1 MEMQS
6 KILPLG
12 GDRGGL
18 LPLGEIGGLYT
29 ITAKEINDDGGVFHI
44 HLNPECLIYKAHF
57 PEQPITPGVCI
68 TQIAV
73 ELAEIIVGH
82 SLQMIG
88 IKNVKFL
95 SIMTPDTQT
104 EVTYTITIKSSDD
117 NNTRIQ
123 AVAQSDDVVYAKMSL
138 ICKR

>member
-1 MEMQS
+1 MEIRS

-12 GDRGGL
+12 G
-18 LPLGEIGGLYT
+18 IGGLYS
-29 ITAKEINDDGGVFHI
+29 IISKEITDDGGVFHI
-44 HLNPECLIYKAHF
+44 RLNPECIIYKAHF

-73 ELAEIIVGH
+73 ELAENVVGH

-95 SIMTPDTQT
+95 SIMTPDSQT
-104 EVTYTITIKSSDD
+104 EVIYNITIKSSDD
-117 NNTRIQ
+117 KETRIQ

>member
-1 MEMQS
+1 MEIQT
-6 KILPLG
+6 KV
-12 GDRGGL
+12 
-18 LPLGEIGGLYT
+18 LPLGETGGLYS
-29 ITAKEINDDGGVFHI
+29 IISKEITGDGGVFRLR
-44 HLNPECLIYKAHF
+44 LNPECIIYKAHF

-95 SIMTPDTQT
+95 SILTPDNQT
-104 EVTYTITIKSSDD
+104 EVTYNITIKSPDD
-117 NNTRIQ
+117 KETRIQ
-123 AVAQSDDVVYAKMSL
+123 TVAQSDDVVYAKMSL

>member
-1 MEMQS
+1 MEIQT
-6 KILPLG
+6 KV
-12 GDRGGL
+12 
-18 LPLGEIGGLYT
+18 LPLGETGGLYS
-29 ITAKEINDDGGVFHI
+29 IISKEITDDGGVFHL
-44 HLNPECLIYKAHF
+44 HLNPECIIYKAHF

-73 ELAEIIVGH
+73 ELAEIVVGH

-95 SIMTPDTQT
+95 SIMTPDSLM
-104 EVTYTITIKSSDD
+104 EVTYSITIKSSDD
-117 NNTRIQ
+117 KETRIQ

>member
-1 MEMQS
+1 MEIQT
-6 KILPLG
+6 KVLPLG
-12 GDRGGL
+12 G
-18 LPLGEIGGLYT
+18 IGDLYS
-29 ITAKEINDDGGVFHI
+29 IVAKEITDDGGVFHL
-44 HLNPECLIYKAHF
+44 HLNPECIIYKAHF

-73 ELAEIIVGH
+73 ELAENVVGH

-95 SIMTPDTQT
+95 SIMTPDSQT
-104 EVTYTITIKSSDD
+104 EVIYNITIKSSDD
-117 NNTRIQ
+117 KETRIQ
-123 AVAQSDDVVYAKMSL
+123 DVAQSDDVVYAKMSL

>member
-1 MEMQS
+1 MEIQT
-6 KILPLG
+6 KV
-12 GDRGGL
+12 
-18 LPLGEIGGLYT
+18 LPLGETGGLYS
-29 ITAKEINDDGGVFHI
+29 IISKEITDEGGVFRLR
-44 HLNPECLIYKAHF
+44 LNPECIIYKAHF

-73 ELAEIIVGH
+73 ELAEIVVGH

-95 SIMTPDTQT
+95 SILSPTTQT

-117 NNTRIQ
+117 KETRIQ

>member
-1 MEMQS
+1 MEIQT
-6 KILPLG
+6 KV
-12 GDRGGL
+12 
-18 LPLGEIGGLYT
+18 LPLGETGGLYS
-29 ITAKEINDDGGVFHI
+29 IISKEITDDGGVFHL
-44 HLNPECLIYKAHF
+44 HLNSECIIYKAHF

-73 ELAEIIVGH
+73 ELAEIVVGH

-95 SIMTPDTQT
+95 SIMTPDSLT
-104 EVTYTITIKSSDD
+104 EVTYSITIKSSDD
-117 NNTRIQ
+117 KETRIQ

>member
-1 MEMQS
+1 MEIQS

-12 GDRGGL
+12 G
-18 LPLGEIGGLYT
+18 IGGLYT
-29 ITAKEINDDGGVFHI
+29 ITTKEIYDDGGVFRI

-73 ELAEIIVGH
+73 ELSEIIVGH
-82 SLQMIG
+82 SLQMTG

-104 EVTYTITIKSSDD
+104 VVTYTITIKSSDD
-117 NNTRIQ
+117 DNIRIQ
-123 AVAQSDDVVYAKMSL
+123 TVAQSDDVVYAKMSL

>member
-1 MEMQS
+1 MEIQS

-12 GDRGGL
+12 GT
-18 LPLGEIGGLYT
+18 GGLYS
-29 ITAKEINDDGGVFHI
+29 IISKEITDDGGAFHI
-44 HLNPECLIYKAHF
+44 RLNPECIIYKAHF

-73 ELAEIIVGH
+73 ELVEVIVGH
-82 SLQMIG
+82 SLQMTE

-95 SIMTPDTQT
+95 SILTPTTQT

-117 NNTRIQ
+117 KETRVQ

>member
-12 GDRGGL
+12 G
-18 LPLGEIGGLYT
+18 IGGLYT

-44 HLNPECLIYKAHF
+44 HLNPESLIYKAHF

-73 ELAEIIVGH
+73 ELAEIIVEH

-95 SIMTPDTQT
+95 SIMAPDSQT
-104 EVTYTITIKSSDD
+104 EVIYNITIKSSDD
-117 NNTRIQ
+117 KETRIQ

>member
-1 MEMQS
+1 MEIQS

-12 GDRGGL
+12 GIR
-18 LPLGEIGGLYT
+18 GLYS
-29 ITAKEINDDGGVFHI
+29 ITSKEVNDYGGVFHI
-44 HLNPECLIYKAHF
+44 RLNPECIIYKAHF
-57 PEQPITPGVCI
+57 PNRPITPGVCI

-73 ELAEIIVGH
+73 ELAEIVVEH

-95 SIMTPDTQT
+95 SIMTPDSQT
-104 EVTYTITIKSSDD
+104 EVTYNITIKSSDD
-117 NNTRIQ
+117 KETRIQ

-138 ICKR
+138 ICKRK

>member
-12 GDRGGL
+12 G
-18 LPLGEIGGLYT
+18 IGGLYT
-29 ITAKEINDDGGVFHI
+29 ITTKGINDDGGVFHI
-44 HLNPECLIYKAHF
+44 HLNPESLIYKAHF

-104 EVTYTITIKSSDD
+104 EVTYTITIKSLDAKE
-117 NNTRIQ
+117 TRIQ
-123 AVAQSDDVVYAKMSL
+123 AMAQSDDVVYAKMSL

>member
-1 MEMQS
+1 MEIQT
-6 KILPLG
+6 
-12 GDRGGL
+12 RV
-18 LPLGEIGGLYT
+18 LPLGETGGLYS
-29 ITAKEINDDGGVFHI
+29 IISKEITDDGGVFHLR
-44 HLNPECLIYKAHF
+44 LNPECLIYKAHF

-73 ELAEIIVGH
+73 ELAEIVVGH
-82 SLQMIG
+82 SLQMTG

-95 SIMTPDTQT
+95 SILSPTTQT

-117 NNTRIQ
+117 KETRIQ

-138 ICKR
+138 ICKRK

>member
-1 MEMQS
+1 MEIQT
-6 KILPLG
+6 KV
-12 GDRGGL
+12 
-18 LPLGEIGGLYT
+18 LPLGETGGLYSIISKV
-29 ITAKEINDDGGVFHI
+29 ITDDSGVFHLR
-44 HLNPECLIYKAHF
+44 LNPECIIYKAHF

-104 EVTYTITIKSSDD
+104 EVTYNISIKSSDEKE
-117 NNTRIQ
+117 TRIQ

>member
-1 MEMQS
+1 MKSQS
-6 KILPLG
+6 TILLLG

-18 LPLGEIGGLYT
+18 LPLGGRGGLYS
-29 ITAKEINDDGGVFHI
+29 ITNKEITDDGGVFRLR
-44 HLNPECLIYKAHF
+44 LNPECVIYKAHF

-95 SIMTPDTQT
+95 SIMSPDTQT
-104 EVTYTITIKSSDD
+104 EVTYNITIKSSDD
-117 NNTRIQ
+117 KEIRIQ

>member
-1 MEMQS
+1 MEIQT
-6 KILPLG
+6 KV
-12 GDRGGL
+12 
-18 LPLGEIGGLYT
+18 LPLGETGGLYS
-29 ITAKEINDDGGVFHI
+29 IISKEITDEGGVFRLR
-44 HLNPECLIYKAHF
+44 LNPECIIYKAHF

-95 SIMTPDTQT
+95 SILTPATQT
-104 EVTYTITIKSSDD
+104 EVTYNITIKSPDD
-117 NNTRIQ
+117 KETRIQ

>member
-1 MEMQS
+1 M
-6 KILPLG
+6 LPLG
-12 GDRGGL
+12 KN
-18 LPLGEIGGLYT
+18 GGLYS
-29 ITAKEINDDGGVFHI
+29 IVSKEITDNGGVFHI
-44 HLNPECLIYKAHF
+44 RLNPECIIYKAHF

-73 ELAEIIVGH
+73 ELAEIIMGH
-82 SLQMIG
+82 SLQMTG

-117 NNTRIQ
+117 KDTRIQ

>member
-1 MEMQS
+1 MEIQT
-6 KILPLG
+6 KV
-12 GDRGGL
+12 
-18 LPLGEIGGLYT
+18 LPLGETGGLYS
-29 ITAKEINDDGGVFHI
+29 IISKEITDDSGVFHLR
-44 HLNPECLIYKAHF
+44 LNPECIIYKAHF
-57 PEQPITPGVCI
+57 PKQPITPGVCI

-104 EVTYTITIKSSDD
+104 EVTYNISIKSSDEKE
-117 NNTRIQ
+117 TRIQ

>member
-1 MEMQS
+1 MEIQT
-6 KILPLG
+6 KVLPLG
-12 GDRGGL
+12 G
-18 LPLGEIGGLYT
+18 IGDLYS
-29 ITAKEINDDGGVFHI
+29 IVAKEITDDGGVFHL
-44 HLNPECLIYKAHF
+44 HLNPECIIYKAHF

-73 ELAEIIVGH
+73 ELAEIVVGH

-95 SIMTPDTQT
+95 SIMTPDSLT
-104 EVTYTITIKSSDD
+104 EVTYSITIKSSDD
-117 NNTRIQ
+117 KETRIQ

>member
-1 MEMQS
+1 MEIQT
-6 KILPLG
+6 KV
-12 GDRGGL
+12 
-18 LPLGEIGGLYT
+18 LPLGETGGLYS
-29 ITAKEINDDGGVFHI
+29 IISKEITDDGGVFHLR
-44 HLNPECLIYKAHF
+44 LNPECLIYKAHF

-73 ELAEIIVGH
+73 ELAEIVVGH
-82 SLQMIG
+82 SLQMTG

-95 SIMTPDTQT
+95 SILSPTTQT

-117 NNTRIQ
+117 KVTRIQ
-123 AVAQSDDVVYAKMSL
+123 VVAQSDDVVYAKMSL

>member
-1 MEMQS
+1 MEIQT
-6 KILPLG
+6 
-12 GDRGGL
+12 RV
-18 LPLGEIGGLYT
+18 LPLGETGGLYS
-29 ITAKEINDDGGVFHI
+29 IISKEITDDGGVFHLR
-44 HLNPECLIYKAHF
+44 LNPECLIYKAHF

-73 ELAEIIVGH
+73 ELAEIVVGH
-82 SLQMIG
+82 SLQMTG

-95 SIMTPDTQT
+95 SILSPTTQT

-117 NNTRIQ
+117 KETRIQ

>member
-1 MEMQS
+1 MEIQT
-6 KILPLG
+6 KVLPLG
-12 GDRGGL
+12 G
-18 LPLGEIGGLYT
+18 IGDLYS
-29 ITAKEINDDGGVFHI
+29 IVAKEITDDGGVFHL
-44 HLNPECLIYKAHF
+44 HLNPECIIYKAHF

-73 ELAEIIVGH
+73 ELAEIVVGH

-95 SIMTPDTQT
+95 SIMTPDSQT
-104 EVTYTITIKSSDD
+104 EVIYNITIKSSDD
-117 NNTRIQ
+117 KETRIQ

-138 ICKR
+138 ICKRL

>member
-1 MEMQS
+1 MEMRS

-12 GDRGGL
+12 G
-18 LPLGEIGGLYT
+18 IGGLYT
-29 ITAKEINDDGGVFHI
+29 ITDKDINDDGGVFHI
-44 HLNPECLIYKAHF
+44 HLNPECLIYRAHF

-82 SLQMIG
+82 SLQMTG

-104 EVTYTITIKSSDD
+104 VVTYTITIKSSDD
-117 NNTRIQ
+117 DNIRIQ

>member
-1 MEMQS
+1 MEIQT
-6 KILPLG
+6 KVLPLG
-12 GDRGGL
+12 G
-18 LPLGEIGGLYT
+18 IGDLYS
-29 ITAKEINDDGGVFHI
+29 IVAKEITDDGGVFHL
-44 HLNPECLIYKAHF
+44 HLNPECIIYKAHF

-73 ELAEIIVGH
+73 ELAENVVGH

-95 SIMTPDTQT
+95 SIMTPDSQT
-104 EVTYTITIKSSDD
+104 EVIYSITIKSSDD
-117 NNTRIQ
+117 KETRIQ

>member
-1 MEMQS
+1 MEIQT
-6 KILPLG
+6 KV
-12 GDRGGL
+12 
-18 LPLGEIGGLYT
+18 LPLGETGGLYS
-29 ITAKEINDDGGVFHI
+29 IISKEITDDGGVFHLR
-44 HLNPECLIYKAHF
+44 LNPECLIYKAHF

-73 ELAEIIVGH
+73 ELAEIVVGH

-95 SIMTPDTQT
+95 SILSPTTQT

-117 NNTRIQ
+117 KETRIQ

>member
-1 MEMQS
+1 MEIQT
-6 KILPLG
+6 KVLPLG
-12 GDRGGL
+12 G
-18 LPLGEIGGLYT
+18 IGDLYS
-29 ITAKEINDDGGVFHI
+29 IVAKEITDDGGVFHL

-73 ELAEIIVGH
+73 ELAEIVVGH

-95 SIMTPDTQT
+95 SILSPTTQT
-104 EVTYTITIKSSDD
+104 EVTYTIIIKSSDD
-117 NNTRIQ
+117 KETRIQ

>member
-1 MEMQS
+1 MEIQT
-6 KILPLG
+6 KV
-12 GDRGGL
+12 
-18 LPLGEIGGLYT
+18 LPLGETGGLYS
-29 ITAKEINDDGGVFHI
+29 IISKEITDDGGVFHLR
-44 HLNPECLIYKAHF
+44 LNPECLKYKAHF

-73 ELAEIIVGH
+73 ELAEIVVGH
-82 SLQMIG
+82 SLQMTG

-95 SIMTPDTQT
+95 SILSPTTQT

-117 NNTRIQ
+117 KVTRIQ

>member
-1 MEMQS
+1 MEIQT
-6 KILPLG
+6 KV
-12 GDRGGL
+12 
-18 LPLGEIGGLYT
+18 LPLGETGGLYS
-29 ITAKEINDDGGVFHI
+29 IISKEITDDGGVFHLR
-44 HLNPECLIYKAHF
+44 LNPECLIYKAHF

-73 ELAEIIVGH
+73 ELAEIVVGH
-82 SLQMIG
+82 SLQMTG

-95 SIMTPDTQT
+95 SILSPTTQT
-104 EVTYTITIKSSDD
+104 EVTYTISIKSSDD
-117 NNTRIQ
+117 KETRIQ

>member
-1 MEMQS
+1 MEIQT
-6 KILPLG
+6 KV
-12 GDRGGL
+12 
-18 LPLGEIGGLYT
+18 LPLGETGGLYS
-29 ITAKEINDDGGVFHI
+29 IISKEITDEGGVFRLR
-44 HLNPECLIYKAHF
+44 LNPECIIYKAHF

-95 SIMTPDTQT
+95 SILTPATQT
-104 EVTYTITIKSSDD
+104 EVTYNITMMNPDAKE
-117 NNTRIQ
+117 TRIQ

>member
-1 MEMQS
+1 M
-6 KILPLG
+6 
-12 GDRGGL
+12 
-18 LPLGEIGGLYT
+18 
-29 ITAKEINDDGGVFHI
+29 
-44 HLNPECLIYKAHF
+44 
-57 PEQPITPGVCI
+57 CI

>member
-1 MEMQS
+1 M
-6 KILPLG
+6 
-12 GDRGGL
+12 
-18 LPLGEIGGLYT
+18 
-29 ITAKEINDDGGVFHI
+29 
-44 HLNPECLIYKAHF
+44 NPECIIYKAHF

-73 ELAEIIVGH
+73 ELAEIVVGH

-95 SIMTPDTQT
+95 SIMTPDSLT
-104 EVTYTITIKSSDD
+104 EVTYSITIKSSDD
-117 NNTRIQ
+117 KETRIQ

>member
-1 MEMQS
+1 MEIQTNV
-6 KILPLG
+6 LPLG
-12 GDRGGL
+12 G
-18 LPLGEIGGLYT
+18 IGDLYS
-29 ITAKEINDDGGVFHI
+29 IVAKEITDDGGVFHL
-44 HLNPECLIYKAHF
+44 HLNPECIIYKAHF

-73 ELAEIIVGH
+73 ELAENVVGH

-95 SIMTPDTQT
+95 SIMTPDPQT
-104 EVTYTITIKSSDD
+104 EVIYNITIKSSDD
-117 NNTRIQ
+117 KETRIQ

>member
-1 MEMQS
+1 MERAGRG

-12 GDRGGL
+12 G
-18 LPLGEIGGLYT
+18 IGGLYT
-29 ITAKEINDDGGVFHI
+29 ITAKEINGDGGVFHI

>member
-1 MEMQS
+1 MKSQS
-6 KILPLG
+6 KVLPLG
-12 GDRGGL
+12 GRGGL
-18 LPLGEIGGLYT
+18 YS
-29 ITAKEINDDGGVFHI
+29 ITSKEITDDGGVFRLR
-44 HLNPECLIYKAHF
+44 LNPECVIYKAHF

-68 TQIAV
+68 TQITV
-73 ELAEIIVGH
+73 ELAEIVVGH

-95 SIMTPDTQT
+95 SIMSPDTQT
-104 EVTYTITIKSSDD
+104 EVTYNITIKSSDD
-117 NNTRIQ
+117 KEIRIQ

>member
-1 MEMQS
+1 MEIQT
-6 KILPLG
+6 KVLPLG
-12 GDRGGL
+12 GIGDL
-18 LPLGEIGGLYT
+18 YSIVAMEIT
-29 ITAKEINDDGGVFHI
+29 DDGGVFHL
-44 HLNPECLIYKAHF
+44 HLNPECIIYKAHF

-73 ELAEIIVGH
+73 ELAENVVGH

-95 SIMTPDTQT
+95 SIMTPDSQT
-104 EVTYTITIKSSDD
+104 EVIYNITIKSSDD
-117 NNTRIQ
+117 KETRIQ

-138 ICKR
+138 ICKRL

>member
-1 MEMQS
+1 MMMEVVS
-6 KILPLG
+6 TFILIQRALYIKPIFLNN
-12 GDRGGL
+12 L
-18 LPLGEIGGLYT
+18 LL
-29 ITAKEINDDGGVFHI
+29 DGGVFYI

-117 NNTRIQ
+117 NNSRIQ

>member
-1 MEMQS
+1 MEIQT
-6 KILPLG
+6 KVLPLG
-12 GDRGGL
+12 G
-18 LPLGEIGGLYT
+18 IGDLYS
-29 ITAKEINDDGGVFHI
+29 IVAKEINDDGGVFHL
-44 HLNPECLIYKAHF
+44 HLNPECIIYKAHF

-73 ELAEIIVGH
+73 ELAEIVVGH

-95 SIMTPDTQT
+95 SILSPTTQT
-104 EVTYTITIKSSDD
+104 EVTYTIIIKSSDD
-117 NNTRIQ
+117 KETRIQ